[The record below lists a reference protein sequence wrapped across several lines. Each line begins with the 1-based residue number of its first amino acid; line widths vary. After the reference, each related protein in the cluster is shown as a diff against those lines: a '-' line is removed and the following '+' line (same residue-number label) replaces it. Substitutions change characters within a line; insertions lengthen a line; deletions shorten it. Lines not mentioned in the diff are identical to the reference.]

1 VKRGRRRRRPPPLW
15 PEPYCTIHGRSVHL
29 RDPWDG
35 CSHSWP
41 VEYFDLLMKYWDASI
56 KFGLTIAEL
65 WYMTVAADPTHYFW
79 TNAWI
84 ELDKRTQEAMRDK
97 ALLKL
102 KLPIEELLAIR
113 DRAEEGLRWYR
124 ENVIANLPPRQRMEE
139 EAKLDAE
146 MKKALEIRAR
156 NREKAELALKG
167 AANGQ

>member
-1 VKRGRRRRRPPPLW
+1 
-15 PEPYCTIHGRSVHL
+15 
-29 RDPWDG
+29 
-35 CSHSWP
+35 
-41 VEYFDLLMKYWDASI
+41 
-56 KFGLTIAEL
+56 
-65 WYMTVAADPTHYFW
+65 
-79 TNAWI
+79 
-84 ELDKRTQEAMRDK
+84 LDKRTQEAMRDK